1 MKNAKKMQLMFN
13 SNNIITD
20 KLRLNL
26 QKISNNYCK
35 DKIFILVDDNTYKF
49 CFPIIN
55 KIITF
60 NAKNIIKIKSS
71 EEHKNIDT
79 IVSIWNF
86 LSQNNADRYS
96 LLINLGGG
104 VVCDIGGFAAS
115 TFKRGIDFINIPTT
129 LLSQVDAAVGGK
141 TGFNFNG
148 LKNEIGIINN
158 AKYVFIDTIFLN
170 SLDKKNI
177 LSGFAEMIKHALIYD
192 KKYYRELINLDLENT
207 NSNEFKEAV
216 IKSINI
222 KKHFI
227 KKDPFEH
234 NIRKSLN
241 FGHTFAHAFESLLLI
256 KKQHITHGYAVAYG
270 IIPELYLSYKKLGF
284 NHDNLIEISNHIIN
298 IYGKFDLNSNDYT
311 KIINFMRHDK
321 KNKGNKLMFT
331 LLKDIGNVSINNSCE
346 DDELIEAIN
355 FYSKI

>member
-1 MKNAKKMQLMFN
+1 MQLMFN

-20 KLRLNL
+20 KLKFNL
-26 QKISNNYCK
+26 KKISNNYYK
-35 DKIFILVDDNTYKF
+35 NKIFILVDDNSYKF
-49 CFPIIN
+49 CFPIIS
-55 KIITF
+55 KIIALNT
-60 NAKNIIKIKSS
+60 KNIIKIKNG
-71 EEHKNIDT
+71 EENKNIDT

-86 LSQNNADRYS
+86 LSQNSADRYS

-104 VVCDIGGFAAS
+104 VVCDMGGFAAS
-115 TFKRGIDFINIPTT
+115 TFKRGINFINIPTT

-170 SLDKKNI
+170 SLNKKNI
-177 LSGFAEMIKHALIYD
+177 LSGFAEMIKHALIYN
-192 KKYYRELINLDLENT
+192 KKHYQELIHLDLENT
-207 NSNEFKEAV
+207 NSNEFKDAI

-222 KKHFI
+222 KKHFVE
-227 KKDPFEH
+227 KDRFEQ

-241 FGHTFAHAFESLLLI
+241 FGHTFAHAFESLSLI

-284 NHDNLIEISNHIIN
+284 NYDKLIKIANHIIDV
-298 IYGKFDLNSNDYT
+298 YGKFNINSNDSS
-311 KIINFMRHDK
+311 KLINFMRHDK
-321 KNKGNKLMFT
+321 KNKDNKLMFT
-331 LLKDIGNVSINNSCE
+331 LLKDIGDVSINNSCE
-346 DDELIEAIN
+346 DYELIEALN

>member
-1 MKNAKKMQLMFN
+1 MLN

-20 KLRLNL
+20 KLNFNL
-26 QKISNNYCK
+26 QKLSDDYCH
-35 DKIFILVDDNTYKF
+35 DKIFILVDENTYKY
-49 CFPIIN
+49 CLPVIN
-55 KIITF
+55 KITTF
-60 NAKNIIKIKSS
+60 NAKNIIKIKNG
-71 EEHKNIDT
+71 EENKNIDT
-79 IVSIWNF
+79 IVFIWNF
-86 LSQNNADRYS
+86 LSHNNADRYS

-170 SLDKKNI
+170 SLDKENI

-192 KKYYRELINLDLENT
+192 KKYYKELINLDIENT
-207 NSNEFKEAV
+207 NSNEFKKAV
-216 IKSINI
+216 VKSIKI
-222 KKHFI
+222 KNHFV
-227 KKDPFEH
+227 KNDPFEQ

-241 FGHTFAHAFESLLLI
+241 FGHTFAHAFESLSLT
-256 KKQHITHGYAVAYG
+256 KNQHLTHGYAVAYG

-284 NHDNLIEISNHIIN
+284 NYNDLIKISNRIIY
-298 IYGKFDLNSNDYT
+298 IYGKFQFNLNDIN
-311 KIINFMRHDK
+311 KLINFIKHDK
-321 KNKGNKLMFT
+321 KNKNNKLMLT
-331 LLKDIGNVSINNSCE
+331 LLKNVGTVTTDNSCK
-346 DDELIEAIN
+346 DEELLEALN
-355 FYSKI
+355 FYSEIKCNTK